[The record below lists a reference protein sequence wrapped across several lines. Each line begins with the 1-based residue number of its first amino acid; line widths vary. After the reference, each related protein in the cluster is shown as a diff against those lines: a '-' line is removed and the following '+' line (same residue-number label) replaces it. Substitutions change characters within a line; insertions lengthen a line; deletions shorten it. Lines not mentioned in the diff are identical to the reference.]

1 MSKYIFIPNGGEAVE
16 AEYIEQMIEEYKGN
30 PFIEALPPIYSKD
43 EVVDK
48 LIVYP
53 NYNSK
58 ERMLDSHL
66 RVHMVQRLFQC
77 FQPLQVHLDLES
89 RISRVIR
96 QGYLARNPF
105 RPEYAASL
113 QDGYRMIQNL
123 NLDLCS
129 NKRFRTTAAGFTI
142 IGVSGMGKTTAV
154 NRILATMP
162 QIIVHSEYRGVKFSM
177 CQLVWLKL
185 DCPYDGSIK
194 GLCMEFFSKVDSLLG
209 TDYYKKHVTGR
220 HTVDSMLSIMS
231 QVARHTGLG
240 MLVIDEIQH
249 LKQAKSGGSE
259 KMLNFFV
266 TLVNTIG
273 VPVVLIGTTKAMSVL
288 QSEFRQARRGSGQ
301 GDMVWERL
309 KKDSNWDLLMGALWD
324 YQWTK
329 KEVPFTQEISDVMY
343 EESQGIIDIA
353 VKLYAMAQI
362 RAIYSGI
369 EEVSVD
375 LIRQVAQEN
384 LKLVQPMLEALK
396 SGDMRRISQFEDIS
410 TVDFEEFISLE
421 RPKYS
426 SEDKIQELLIKKK
439 QKENAD
445 TLSLKERAVLKLLGL
460 DIDPQKAQKVVEKII
475 TQEGDSISVSEVVIK
490 AIQILTGTEGKKTSV
505 KKNRTEFRDENDLR
519 VIVEEGKMKQMSAYE
534 ALRAKGIIKTVE
546 NDFSRRGRFYAEFF
560 SSSI

>member
-177 CQLVWLKL
+177 CQLVWLKV

-259 KMLNFFV
+259 KMMNFFV
-266 TLVNTIG
+266 TMVNTIS

-309 KKDSNWDLLMGALWD
+309 QKDSNWDLLMGALWD

-329 KEVPFTQEISDVMY
+329 KEVSFTPEISDVMY

-369 EEVSVD
+369 EEVNPD
-375 LIRQVAQEN
+375 LIRQVAREN

-439 QKENAD
+439 QKENTD
-445 TLSLKERAVLKLLGL
+445 TLSLKERAILKLLDL
-460 DIDPQKAQKVVEKII
+460 DIEPQKAQKVVEEII
-475 TQEGDSISVSEVVIK
+475 NQEESISVSEVVIK
-490 AIQILTGTEGKKTSV
+490 AVQILKETASKKTSV
-505 KKNRTEFRDENDLR
+505 KKNKTEFRDEDDLR
-519 VIVEEGKMKQMSAYE
+519 VIVEEGKIKQMSAYE

-546 NDFSRRGRFYAEFF
+546 NDFFQAG
-560 SSSI
+560 

>member
-53 NYNSK
+53 IYNSK

-209 TDYYKKHVTGR
+209 TDYYKKHVIGR

-266 TLVNTIG
+266 TMVNTIS

-309 KKDSNWDLLMGALWD
+309 QKDSNWDLLMGALWD

-329 KEVPFTQEISDVMY
+329 KEVSFTPEISDVMY

-369 EEVSVD
+369 EEVNPD
-375 LIRQVAQEN
+375 LIRQVAREN

-445 TLSLKERAVLKLLGL
+445 TLSLKERAILKLLDL
-460 DIDPQKAQKVVEKII
+460 DIEPQKAQKVVEEII
-475 TQEGDSISVSEVVIK
+475 NQEESISVSEVVIK
-490 AIQILTGTEGKKTSV
+490 AVQILKETASKKTSV
-505 KKNRTEFRDENDLR
+505 KKNKTEFRDEDDLR
-519 VIVEEGKMKQMSAYE
+519 VIVEEGKIKQMSAYE

-546 NDFSRRGRFYAEFF
+546 NDFFQAG
-560 SSSI
+560 

>member
-16 AEYIEQMIEEYKGN
+16 AEYKEQMLEEYKGN

-48 LIVYP
+48 LVVYP

-105 RPEYAASL
+105 RPEYAAGL

-177 CQLVWLKL
+177 CQLVWLKV

-273 VPVVLIGTTKAMSVL
+273 VPVVIIGTTKAMSVL

-329 KEVPFTQEISDVMY
+329 KEVSFTPEISDVMY

-369 EEVSVD
+369 EEVNPD
-375 LIRQVAQEN
+375 LIRQVAREN

-439 QKENAD
+439 QKENTD
-445 TLSLKERAVLKLLGL
+445 TLSLKERAILKLLDL
-460 DIDPQKAQKVVEKII
+460 DIEPQKAQKVVEEII
-475 TQEGDSISVSEVVIK
+475 NQEESISVSEVVIK
-490 AIQILTGTEGKKTSV
+490 AVQILKETASKKTSV
-505 KKNRTEFRDENDLR
+505 KKNKTEFRDEDDLR
-519 VIVEEGKMKQMSAYE
+519 VIVEEGKIKQMSAYE

-546 NDFSRRGRFYAEFF
+546 NDFFQAG
-560 SSSI
+560 

>member
-48 LIVYP
+48 LIIYP
-53 NYNSK
+53 IYNSK

-309 KKDSNWDLLMGALWD
+309 QKDSNWDLLMGALWD

-369 EEVSVD
+369 EEINPE
-375 LIRQVAQEN
+375 LIRQVAREN

-396 SGDMRRISQFEDIS
+396 SGDMRRISQYEDIY
-410 TVDFEEFISLE
+410 TVDFEGFISSE

-426 SEDKIQELLIKKK
+426 SEDKLQELLIKKK
-439 QKENAD
+439 QKEGAN
-445 TLSLKERAVLKLLGL
+445 TLSLKERAVLKLLDL
-460 DIDPQKAQKVVEKII
+460 DIDPQKAQKVVDEII
-475 TQEGDSISVSEVVIK
+475 NQEECDISASAVVIK
-490 AIQILTGTEGKKTSV
+490 AVQILTGTAGKKTSV
-505 KKNRTEFRDENDLR
+505 KKNRTEFKDENDLR
-519 VIVEEGKMKQMSAYE
+519 FIVDEGKAKHISAYE
-534 ALRAKGIIKTVE
+534 ALKVKGIIKSVE
-546 NDFSRRGRFYAEFF
+546 NDFFQAG
-560 SSSI
+560 

>member
-53 NYNSK
+53 IYNSK

-273 VPVVLIGTTKAMSVL
+273 VPTVLIGTTKAMSVL

-369 EEVSVD
+369 EEVNAG
-375 LIRQVAQEN
+375 LIRQVVQEN

-439 QKENAD
+439 QKESAD
-445 TLSLKERAVLKLLGL
+445 TLSLKERAVLKLLDL
-460 DIDPQKAQKVVEKII
+460 DIDPQKAQKVVEEIVS
-475 TQEGDSISVSEVVIK
+475 QEEQDISVSEVVIK
-490 AIQILTGTEGKKTSV
+490 AVQILTGTAGKKTSV
-505 KKNRTEFRDENDLR
+505 KKNKTEFRDEDDLR
-519 VIVEEGKMKQMSAYE
+519 VIVEEGKIKQMSAYE

-546 NDFSRRGRFYAEFF
+546 NDFFQAG
-560 SSSI
+560 

>member
-53 NYNSK
+53 IYNSK

-194 GLCMEFFSKVDSLLG
+194 GLCMEFFGKVDSLLG

-309 KKDSNWDLLMGALWD
+309 QKDSNWDLLMGALWD

-369 EEVSVD
+369 EEINPE
-375 LIRQVAQEN
+375 LIRQVAREN

-396 SGDMRRISQFEDIS
+396 SGDMRRISQYEDIY
-410 TVDFEEFISLE
+410 TVDFEGFISSE

-426 SEDKIQELLIKKK
+426 SEDKLQELLIKKK
-439 QKENAD
+439 QKEGAN
-445 TLSLKERAVLKLLGL
+445 TLSLKERAVLKLLDL
-460 DIDPQKAQKVVEKII
+460 DIDPQKAQKVVDEII
-475 TQEGDSISVSEVVIK
+475 NQEECDISASAVVIK
-490 AIQILTGTEGKKTSV
+490 AVQILTGTAGKKTSV
-505 KKNRTEFRDENDLR
+505 KKNRTEFKDENDLR
-519 VIVEEGKMKQMSAYE
+519 FIVDEGKAKHISAYE
-534 ALRAKGIIKTVE
+534 ALKVKGIIKSVE
-546 NDFSRRGRFYAEFF
+546 NDFFQAG
-560 SSSI
+560 

>member
-273 VPVVLIGTTKAMSVL
+273 VPTVLIGTTKAMSVL

-329 KEVPFTQEISDVMY
+329 KEVPFTPEISDVMY

-369 EEVSVD
+369 EEVNAG
-375 LIRQVAQEN
+375 LIKQVAQEN

-396 SGDMRRISQFEDIS
+396 SGDLRRISQFEDIS
-410 TVDFEEFISLE
+410 TVDFEEFISSE

-426 SEDKIQELLIKKK
+426 SGDKIQELLIKKK
-439 QKENAD
+439 QKESAD
-445 TLSLKERAVLKLLGL
+445 TLSLKERAVLKLIDL
-460 DIDPQKAQKVVEKII
+460 DIDPQKAQKVVEEII
-475 TQEGDSISVSEVVIK
+475 NQEEQDISVSEVVIK
-490 AIQILTGTEGKKTSV
+490 AVQILTGTAGKKTSV

-534 ALRAKGIIKTVE
+534 ALKAKGIIKTVE
-546 NDFSRRGRFYAEFF
+546 NDFFQAG
-560 SSSI
+560 

>member
-53 NYNSK
+53 IYNSK

-309 KKDSNWDLLMGALWD
+309 QKDSNWDLLMGALWD

-369 EEVSVD
+369 EEINPE
-375 LIRQVAQEN
+375 LIRQVAREN

-396 SGDMRRISQFEDIS
+396 SGDMRRISQYEDIY
-410 TVDFEEFISLE
+410 TVDFEGFISSE

-426 SEDKIQELLIKKK
+426 SEDKLQELLIKKK
-439 QKENAD
+439 QKEGAN
-445 TLSLKERAVLKLLGL
+445 TLSLKERAVLKLLDL
-460 DIDPQKAQKVVEKII
+460 DIDTQKAQKVVDEII
-475 TQEGDSISVSEVVIK
+475 NQEECDISASAVVIK
-490 AIQILTGTEGKKTSV
+490 AVQILTGTAGKKTSV
-505 KKNRTEFRDENDLR
+505 KKNRTEFKDENDLR
-519 VIVEEGKMKQMSAYE
+519 FIVDEGKAKHISAYE
-534 ALRAKGIIKTVE
+534 ALKVKGIIKSVE
-546 NDFSRRGRFYAEFF
+546 NDFFQAG
-560 SSSI
+560 

>member
-53 NYNSK
+53 IYNSK

-309 KKDSNWDLLMGALWD
+309 QKDSNWDLLMGALWD

-369 EEVSVD
+369 EEINPE
-375 LIRQVAQEN
+375 LIRQVAREN

-396 SGDMRRISQFEDIS
+396 SGDMRRISQYEDIY
-410 TVDFEEFISLE
+410 TVDFEEFISSE

-426 SEDKIQELLIKKK
+426 SEDKLQELLIKKK

-445 TLSLKERAVLKLLGL
+445 TLSLKERAVLKLLDL
-460 DIDPQKAQKVVEKII
+460 DIDPQKAQKVVEEII
-475 TQEGDSISVSEVVIK
+475 NQEEQSISVSAVVIK
-490 AIQILTGTEGKKTSV
+490 AVQILTGTAGKKTSV
-505 KKNRTEFRDENDLR
+505 KKNKTEFKDENDLR
-519 VIVEEGKMKQMSAYE
+519 VIVEEGKAKHISAYE
-534 ALRAKGIIKTVE
+534 ALKVKGIIKSVE
-546 NDFSRRGRFYAEFF
+546 NDFFQAG
-560 SSSI
+560 

>member
-1 MSKYIFIPNGGEAVE
+1 
-16 AEYIEQMIEEYKGN
+16 
-30 PFIEALPPIYSKD
+30 
-43 EVVDK
+43 
-48 LIVYP
+48 
-53 NYNSK
+53 
-58 ERMLDSHL
+58 MLDSHL

-309 KKDSNWDLLMGALWD
+309 QKDSNWDLLMGALWD

-369 EEVSVD
+369 EEINPE
-375 LIRQVAQEN
+375 LIRQVAREN

-396 SGDMRRISQFEDIS
+396 SGDMRRISQYEDIY
-410 TVDFEEFISLE
+410 TVDFEEFISSE

-426 SEDKIQELLIKKK
+426 SEDKLQELLIKKK

-445 TLSLKERAVLKLLGL
+445 TLSLKERAVLKLLDL
-460 DIDPQKAQKVVEKII
+460 DIDPQKAQKVVEEII
-475 TQEGDSISVSEVVIK
+475 NQEEQSISVSEVVIK
-490 AIQILTGTEGKKTSV
+490 AVQILTGTARKKTSV

-519 VIVEEGKMKQMSAYE
+519 VIVEEGKTKQMSAYE
-534 ALRAKGIIKTVE
+534 ALKAKGIIKTVE
-546 NDFSRRGRFYAEFF
+546 NDFFQAV
-560 SSSI
+560 

>member
-53 NYNSK
+53 IYNSK

-209 TDYYKKHVTGR
+209 TNYYKKHVSGR

-266 TLVNTIG
+266 TLVNTIS

-329 KEVPFTQEISDVMY
+329 KEVSFTPEISDVMY

-369 EEVSVD
+369 EEVNAG
-375 LIRQVAQEN
+375 LIKQVAQEN

-421 RPKYS
+421 KPKYS

-439 QKENAD
+439 QKEAAD
-445 TLSLKERAVLKLLGL
+445 NLSLKERAVLKLLDL
-460 DIDPQKAQKVVEKII
+460 DVEPQKAQKVVEKII
-475 TQEGDSISVSEVVIK
+475 SQEGDSISVSEVVIK

-534 ALRAKGIIKTVE
+534 ALKAKGIIKTVE
-546 NDFSRRGRFYAEFF
+546 NDFFQAG
-560 SSSI
+560 

>member
-1 MSKYIFIPNGGEAVE
+1 
-16 AEYIEQMIEEYKGN
+16 
-30 PFIEALPPIYSKD
+30 
-43 EVVDK
+43 
-48 LIVYP
+48 
-53 NYNSK
+53 
-58 ERMLDSHL
+58 
-66 RVHMVQRLFQC
+66 
-77 FQPLQVHLDLES
+77 
-89 RISRVIR
+89 
-96 QGYLARNPF
+96 
-105 RPEYAASL
+105 
-113 QDGYRMIQNL
+113 
-123 NLDLCS
+123 
-129 NKRFRTTAAGFTI
+129 
-142 IGVSGMGKTTAV
+142 
-154 NRILATMP
+154 
-162 QIIVHSEYRGVKFSM
+162 
-177 CQLVWLKL
+177 
-185 DCPYDGSIK
+185 
-194 GLCMEFFSKVDSLLG
+194 
-209 TDYYKKHVTGR
+209 
-220 HTVDSMLSIMS
+220 MLSIMS

-266 TLVNTIG
+266 TMVNTIS

-309 KKDSNWDLLMGALWD
+309 QKDSNWDLLMGALWD

-329 KEVPFTQEISDVMY
+329 KEVSFTPEISDVMY

-369 EEVSVD
+369 EEVNPD
-375 LIRQVAQEN
+375 LIRQVAREN

-439 QKENAD
+439 QKENTD
-445 TLSLKERAVLKLLGL
+445 TLSLKERAILKLLDL
-460 DIDPQKAQKVVEKII
+460 DIEPQKAQKVVEEII
-475 TQEGDSISVSEVVIK
+475 NQEESISVSEVVIK
-490 AIQILTGTEGKKTSV
+490 AVQILKETASKKTSV
-505 KKNRTEFRDENDLR
+505 KKNKTEFRDEDDLR
-519 VIVEEGKMKQMSAYE
+519 VIVEEGKIKQMSAYE

-546 NDFSRRGRFYAEFF
+546 NDFFQAG
-560 SSSI
+560 

>member
-53 NYNSK
+53 IYNSK

-309 KKDSNWDLLMGALWD
+309 QKDSNWDLLMGALWD

-369 EEVSVD
+369 EEINPE
-375 LIRQVAQEN
+375 LIRQVAREN

-396 SGDMRRISQFEDIS
+396 SGDMRRISQYEDIY
-410 TVDFEEFISLE
+410 TVDFEEFISSE

-426 SEDKIQELLIKKK
+426 SEDKLQELLIKKK

-445 TLSLKERAVLKLLGL
+445 TLSLKERAVLKLLDL
-460 DIDPQKAQKVVEKII
+460 DIDPQKAQKVVEEII
-475 TQEGDSISVSEVVIK
+475 NQEEQSISVSAVVIK
-490 AIQILTGTEGKKTSV
+490 AVQILTGTAGKKTSV
-505 KKNRTEFRDENDLR
+505 KKNRTEFKDENDLR
-519 VIVEEGKMKQMSAYE
+519 FIVDEGKAKHISAYE
-534 ALRAKGIIKTVE
+534 ALKVKGIIKSVE
-546 NDFSRRGRFYAEFF
+546 NDFFQAG
-560 SSSI
+560 